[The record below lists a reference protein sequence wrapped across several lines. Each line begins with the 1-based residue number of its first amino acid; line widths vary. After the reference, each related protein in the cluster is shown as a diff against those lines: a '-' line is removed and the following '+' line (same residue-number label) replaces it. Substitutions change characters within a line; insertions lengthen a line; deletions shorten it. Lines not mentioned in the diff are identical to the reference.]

1 MEKIK
6 VLIVNQANL
15 FCNVLSVALRQ
26 ETRIEVIGTATA
38 VAEAIS
44 LADKCDIMLV
54 DADLP
59 QDGALT
65 LSIEVGRKR
74 PDTHVL
80 ITGVEKTPKTII
92 KYIEAGASGY
102 ILKEFTLDEMVEQIR
117 GVPEGKALADP
128 EMVAELIDRLGE
140 LADMCDDQNALQK
153 GMESL
158 SPREAEV
165 LDLLSD
171 GKSNAEIGE
180 ALHIEVGT
188 VKNHVHSILK
198 KLGVTNRRQ
207 AAKLAEQAEESTP

>member
-1 MEKIK
+1 
-6 VLIVNQANL
+6 
-15 FCNVLSVALRQ
+15 
-26 ETRIEVIGTATA
+26 

>member
-1 MEKIK
+1 
-6 VLIVNQANL
+6 
-15 FCNVLSVALRQ
+15 
-26 ETRIEVIGTATA
+26 
-38 VAEAIS
+38 
-44 LADKCDIMLV
+44 
-54 DADLP
+54 
-59 QDGALT
+59 
-65 LSIEVGRKR
+65 
-74 PDTHVL
+74 
-80 ITGVEKTPKTII
+80 
-92 KYIEAGASGY
+92 
-102 ILKEFTLDEMVEQIR
+102 
-117 GVPEGKALADP
+117 VPEGKALADP